1 MTYIL
6 QANLPQ
12 ADIKALKDY
21 AAVNDKSV
29 SELVREII
37 HEFLEN
43 PNRVSELFTRRLQRC
58 IALDRSNVKPF
69 RATVDPVEEQRFK
82 DLAAICGI
90 PFDRLLLLA
99 IEDRTLH

>member
-1 MTYIL
+1 MPYLL

-29 SELVREII
+29 SELIREII
-37 HEFLEN
+37 HDFLQN
-43 PNRVSELFTRRLQRC
+43 PNRVSELFTRRLQRSV
-58 IALDRSNVKPF
+58 ALDRSNIKPF
-69 RATVDPVEEQRFK
+69 RATVDPVEEQQFK
-82 DLAAICGI
+82 NLAEVCGL